1 MTFWLFEL
9 RAQEQRGPQWRK
21 EQTTMSLYHDVIEAL
36 TPLVEAFERLGIV
49 YYIGGSVSSSLHGMA
64 RRTQD
69 VDLIADLQPNQ
80 VRPLA
85 QALQSDYYLDDQA
98 WQDAVR
104 RGLPYNVIHLNT
116 MMKVDLIP
124 LKRRA
129 FTREEARRAQTQ
141 ILEAGTR
148 PVRVASAEDAIL
160 TKLEWFELGGRSSGR
175 QWNDILGILK
185 RQGAALDLGY
195 LARWADAL
203 GVRDQL
209 ERALVEAGLKQ
220 P

>member
-1 MTFWLFEL
+1 
-9 RAQEQRGPQWRK
+9 
-21 EQTTMSLYHDVIEAL
+21 MSLYHDVIEAL

-69 VDLIADLQPNQ
+69 VDLIADLKPNQ
-80 VRPLA
+80 VRLLA
-85 QALQSDYYLDDQA
+85 RALQSEYYLDEQA

-124 LKRRA
+124 LKQRA
-129 FTREEARRAQTQ
+129 YSREEARRAQTQ

-160 TKLEWFELGGRSSGR
+160 TKLEWFVMGGGSSGR

-185 RQGAALDLGY
+185 RQGVALDPGY

>member
-1 MTFWLFEL
+1 
-9 RAQEQRGPQWRK
+9 
-21 EQTTMSLYHDVIEAL
+21 MSLYHDVIEAL
-36 TPLVEAFERLGIV
+36 TPLVETFERLGIV
-49 YYIGGSVSSSLHGMA
+49 YYIGGSVSSSLHGTA

-69 VDLIADLQPNQ
+69 VDLIADMQPNQ

-85 QALQSDYYLDDQA
+85 QVLQSDYYLDEQA
-98 WQDAVR
+98 WKDAVQ

-160 TKLEWFELGGRSSGR
+160 TKLEWFEMGGRSSGR
-175 QWNDILGILK
+175 QWNDILGIVK
-185 RQGAALDLGY
+185 RQGAALDLDY
-195 LARWADAL
+195 LAQWADAL

-220 P
+220 S